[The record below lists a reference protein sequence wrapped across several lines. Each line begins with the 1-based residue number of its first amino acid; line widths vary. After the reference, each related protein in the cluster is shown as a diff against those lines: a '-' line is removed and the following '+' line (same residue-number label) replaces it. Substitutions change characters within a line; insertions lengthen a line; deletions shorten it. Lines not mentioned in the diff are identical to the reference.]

1 LRSPIFVDGC
11 AFAVGEPQPV
21 ESLLRQGALSPES
34 YEDCLGR
41 GIKTFCAGGSI
52 AEMGATAAAR
62 AITAAGIPA
71 DAIDC
76 VVVSDPSSSGPMEL
90 GKTRIVLR
98 AQDCAAFCAGIE
110 AAAQQIAG
118 GTAENVLLL
127 LTGHVPAGTNRYNP
141 ELGTVFGDGAAACIV
156 SSRRR
161 GFAVIS
167 AESWLRN
174 VSARATQPPGEQ
186 LLQDFQG
193 LQSLLRL
200 SYESAAISAAAVTVL
215 CGTHGNQI
223 YLELMAEAAG
233 LSYERVYDDAM
244 QEFGHVFS
252 CDNLIALSHFLRRHG
267 AQRGRV
273 FCLVGWSPLAAG
285 VVLLEELA

>member
-1 LRSPIFVDGC
+1 MRSPIFVDGC
-11 AFAVGEPQPV
+11 AFEVGVPQPI

-52 AEMGATAAAR
+52 AEMGTTAASR
-62 AITAAGIPA
+62 AIEAAGISA
-71 DAIDC
+71 DAIDS
-76 VVVSDPSSSGPMEL
+76 VVVTDSSSGCPIEL
-90 GKTRIVLR
+90 GRERIALR
-98 AQDCAAFCAGIE
+98 ARDCAAFCAGIE
-110 AAAQQIAG
+110 AAAEQIAG

-127 LTGHVPAGTNRYNP
+127 LAGHVPAGTNRYNP

-167 AESWLRN
+167 AESWQRTASPL
-174 VSARATQPPGEQ
+174 ATQPLGEQ

-193 LQSLLRL
+193 LQNLLSL
-200 SYESAAISAAAVTVL
+200 SYDSAAISADTVTAL
-215 CGTHGNQI
+215 FGTHGSQI

-233 LSYERVYDDAM
+233 LPYERAYGDAM

-252 CDNLIALSHFLRRHG
+252 CDNLIALGHFLRRHG

>member
-11 AFAVGEPQPV
+11 AFEVGAPQPI

-62 AITAAGIPA
+62 AIAAAGISA
-71 DAIDC
+71 AAIDC
-76 VVVSDPSSSGPMEL
+76 VVLADSSSRCPIEL
-90 GKTRIVLR
+90 GKARIVLR
-98 AQDCAAFCAGIE
+98 ARDCAAFCAGIE
-110 AAAQQIAG
+110 AAAEQIAG

-127 LTGHVPAGTNRYNP
+127 LTGHVPAGENRYNP

-167 AESWLRN
+167 AESWLRD
-174 VSARATQPPGEQ
+174 VSPQATQPLGEQ

-193 LQSLLRL
+193 LQNLLRL
-200 SYESAAISAAAVTVL
+200 SYESAAISAAAVTAL
-215 CGTHGNQI
+215 CGTHGSQI

-233 LSYERVYDDAM
+233 LPYERVYGDAM
-244 QEFGHVFS
+244 QEFGHVFA
-252 CDNLIALSHFLRRHG
+252 CDNLISLGHFLRQHG
-267 AQRGRV
+267 SQRGRV